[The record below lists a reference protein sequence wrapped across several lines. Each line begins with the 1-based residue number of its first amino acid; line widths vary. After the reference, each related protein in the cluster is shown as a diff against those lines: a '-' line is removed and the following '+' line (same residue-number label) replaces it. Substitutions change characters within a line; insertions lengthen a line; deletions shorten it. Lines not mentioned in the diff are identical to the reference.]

1 MRLDIVSLASGAA
14 VAVLGALALLDT
26 SGAIDLSLGWLAVAV
41 TAGIG
46 AILVLSGV
54 ADGGSER
61 HD

>member
-1 MRLDIVSLASGAA
+1 MRLDVVSLASGAA
-14 VAVLGALALLDT
+14 VAALGALALLDT
-26 SGAIDLSLGWLAVAV
+26 SGAIDLSLGWLVVAL
-41 TAGIG
+41 TAAIG